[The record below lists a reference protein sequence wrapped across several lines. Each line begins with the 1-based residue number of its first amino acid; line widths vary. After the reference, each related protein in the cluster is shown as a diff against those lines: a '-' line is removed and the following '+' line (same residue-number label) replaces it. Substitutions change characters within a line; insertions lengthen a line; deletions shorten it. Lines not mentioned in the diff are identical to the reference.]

1 METDIVVSDEL
12 VNLFN
17 EEEEKMEV
25 DSGTADEDKK
35 NGNKRGRENTASNSP
50 LNSPPNK
57 KVQDEPSASLEEE
70 CLASEVVE
78 EDTRSEVSKAEL
90 QLKVTE
96 LKNTIQKLSTD
107 HEKGLVDKQKES
119 DEMNKAMN
127 MLKKENVRMKKEM
140 KQVKDENVK
149 LNQEVGQYQYDKD
162 RHEIKAK
169 SAEKI

>member
-1 METDIVVSDEL
+1 MTIGISYEYKDNHSPNVKEEKVETDIVVSDEL

-35 NGNKRGRENTASNSP
+35 NVNKRGRENTASNSP

-96 LKNTIQKLSTD
+96 LKNTIQKLRTD

-119 DEMNKAMN
+119 DEMNKT
-127 MLKKENVRMKKEM
+127 
-140 KQVKDENVK
+140 
-149 LNQEVGQYQYDKD
+149 
-162 RHEIKAK
+162 
-169 SAEKI
+169 